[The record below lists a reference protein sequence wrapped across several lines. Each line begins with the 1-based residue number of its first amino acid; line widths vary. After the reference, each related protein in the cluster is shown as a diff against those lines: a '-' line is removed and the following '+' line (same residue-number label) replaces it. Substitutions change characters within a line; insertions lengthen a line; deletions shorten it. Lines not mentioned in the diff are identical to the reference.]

1 VSEIGNDVSV
11 GHNAIIHGAKIG
23 NNVLIGMGA
32 IIMDNAVVPDNTIIA
47 AGAVVLSNAVLE
59 PGVYAGIP
67 AKKVKDSSE
76 AVYEAATAG
85 KVEYKIKEGTHI
97 KTGTKLADFK
107 SDGNEGSEV
116 MAARSKYADIIENVG
131 SAAVKTSKFISKSSG
146 IVSYYADGY
155 ESILTPKTM
164 GKYTMESIQEI
175 TPELVELKQSPVRPG
190 EPVLKICD
198 NDNWYIMCWVESAS
212 IANYE
217 IGNNVTVSL
226 PAGSVDMTIENI
238 VQDGDYWKITM
249 WSNNYYE
256 EFSQS
261 RIEEGLLLSKDYAG
275 LKTETSNIILDGK
288 DPVVLVLRQDGD
300 YNIVKVKVLA
310 NDGTYSVLEDFEYTD
325 ADGNYVRTVDIYD
338 EILRNPSEGDLQNV
352 KDALK
357 KGEEDAE

>member
-1 VSEIGNDVSV
+1 MKKQDRKIILIYVLVMVVLGLFIYAVPKVTDAFESTTVLEAGSIQVSEETTCYFVRQ
-11 GHNAIIHGAKIG
+11 
-23 NNVLIGMGA
+23 
-32 IIMDNAVVPDNTIIA
+32 
-47 AGAVVLSNAVLE
+47 
-59 PGVYAGIP
+59 
-67 AKKVKDSSE
+67 E

-217 IGNNVTVSL
+217 IGNNYFK
-226 PAGSVDMTIENI
+226 E
-238 VQDGDYWKITM
+238 
-249 WSNNYYE
+249 
-256 EFSQS
+256 
-261 RIEEGLLLSKDYAG
+261 
-275 LKTETSNIILDGK
+275 
-288 DPVVLVLRQDGD
+288 
-300 YNIVKVKVLA
+300 
-310 NDGTYSVLEDFEYTD
+310 
-325 ADGNYVRTVDIYD
+325 
-338 EILRNPSEGDLQNV
+338 
-352 KDALK
+352 
-357 KGEEDAE
+357 